1 MQSLR
6 ELYKIGPGPSSSH
19 TLAPKRACMLFIEE
33 YGQLPRY
40 EVDLFGSL
48 SLTGKGHFTDKV
60 IEDTLAPSNVEIHF
74 NSSWEEKHPNGFY
87 LRGYNEENV
96 CIALWT
102 VFSLGGGSIEIKEK
116 KFDFNN
122 EIYKENSY
130 EEIKRLCLEK
140 KISLIDY
147 VLENEP
153 NIEEHLST
161 VLTAMLSSVRKG
173 LSSSG
178 VLPGRLNV
186 EKAAKSLH
194 LQACSLSDDSEKT
207 KLLLMSYAYA
217 ACEEN
222 ASLGEVVTAPTLGAC
237 GVIASLMY
245 YYYTDIGISRSK
257 LIRALAVAGIFGNL
271 IKTNASISGAI
282 GGCQAEVGTA
292 CAMAS
297 AAAAYLNDL
306 NLKQIEYA
314 AEIGI
319 EHNLGLTCDPV
330 EGYVIIPCIERNSL
344 AVLRAM
350 DACVLSKYMS
360 RIKPNKVTFDMIV
373 NTMNYTGKKIP
384 IELKETSLGGL
395 ATEFKSKDEK
405 IIDVSEQK
413 EVEEKPKIVLP
424 LTEDDIE
431 LEDTLVFDD
440 IILDENDEPTS
451 PIKFKL

>member
-19 TLAPKRACMLFIEE
+19 TLAPRRACMLFLEE

-48 SLTGKGHFTDKV
+48 SLTGKGHFTDKI

-74 NSSWEEKHPNGFY
+74 NSAWEERHPNGFY
-87 LRGYNEENV
+87 LRGYNQENV
-96 CIALWT
+96 CITLWT
-102 VFSLGGGSIEIKEK
+102 IFSLGGGSIEIKEK
-116 KFDFNN
+116 KLNFND
-122 EIYKENSY
+122 EVYKENSY
-130 EEIKRLCLEK
+130 EDIKKVCLEN
-140 KISLIDY
+140 KINLVDY
-147 VLENEP
+147 VLQNEP
-153 NIEEHLST
+153 TIEEHLGI
-161 VLTAMLSSVRKG
+161 VLTAMLSSVRRG

-178 VLPGRLNV
+178 VLPGRLKV

-194 LQACSLSDDSEKT
+194 LQALSLPDDTEKT
-207 KLLLMSYAYA
+207 KLLMMSYAYA

-237 GVIASLMY
+237 GVLASLMY
-245 YYYTDIGISRSK
+245 YYYTDIGVSRNK

-330 EGYVIIPCIERNSL
+330 EGYVIIPCIERNSV
-344 AVLRAM
+344 AVLRAV
-350 DACVLSKYMS
+350 DAYTLSKYMS

-384 IELKETSLGGL
+384 IELNETSLGGL
-395 ATEFKSKDEK
+395 ATEFKAKDEVVLEV
-405 IIDVSEQK
+405 IEQK
-413 EVEEKPKIVLP
+413 EEEKSRIILP

-440 IILDENDEPTS
+440 MILDENDEPTS